1 MPGDLCVVCGNYR
14 KHNPQ
19 LSFHRFP
26 TDVAKRS
33 LWVRIFEMDPEAV
46 KPHHR
51 VCSLHFLNGDPKN
64 GPQPH
69 IGRRF
74 ASPIKKGSDRRAR
87 AIGRQ
92 HVRRIQELQS
102 ASSLE
107 SHGSS
112 NSSSRPQTSK
122 STSSLPQLSTVLD
135 PESTTTE
142 VEPMTVSVGEQLID
156 NYQVTELPDDGS
168 TTATSSSQQHL
179 VETALLARIEF
190 LEAQLEK
197 LQNDKKSTDLKPF
210 SVDQIKQDDHQVSF
224 YTGFPSFAV
233 FLEFYQFLGP
243 AVDKLHYW
251 GTKPD
256 ARKRHRSTKLTPMD
270 QLFMTLVKLRLDLK
284 FVDLAFRFN
293 ISTGLV
299 SRYFNTWICFLYHHL
314 KEIDWMPSTKQ
325 VEGTLPSAFREKY
338 PSTYC
343 IIDGSEIFMETPS
356 DLHMQS
362 STWSNYKHHNTV
374 KFLIG
379 CTPNGCI
386 SFISP
391 LYVGSISDVE
401 LTRVSGLLTHLEDK
415 PGISVM
421 ADRGF
426 TIKDILNDI
435 GVKLNVPP
443 FMEGRK
449 QLPPEEISEGRKIA
463 SVRIHVERAIGRM
476 KSFSI
481 LKHTI
486 PITLAGLSN
495 QIVCVCA
502 YLSNFKPVLVPPYES
517 SINQDEDSYSDVDDY
532 FAGISDDDEELS
544 DSDGEHPT

>member
-1 MPGDLCVVCGNYR
+1 MPGDLCLVCGNYR
-14 KHNPQ
+14 KNNPQ

-26 TDVAKRS
+26 TDPARRS
-33 LWVRIFEMDPEAV
+33 LWVRVFELDPEAV

-51 VCSLHFLNGDPKN
+51 VCSRHFFNGDPKN

-74 ASPIKKGSDRRAR
+74 ASPIKKGSDRSAR

-92 HVRRIQELQS
+92 QVRRIQELQS
-102 ASSLE
+102 DSSSASY
-107 SHGSS
+107 GSG
-112 NSSSRPQTSK
+112 NSST
-122 STSSLPQLSTVLD
+122 STSSLPQLPAVHGA
-135 PESTTTE
+135 ESTTIE

-156 NYQVTELPDDGS
+156 NYQVTELPDDGCS
-168 TTATSSSQQHL
+168 TPTCSSQQHL

-197 LQNDKKSTDLKPF
+197 LKSTYHKKSQSF
-210 SVDQIKQDDHQVSF
+210 NIDQIKHNDHLISF
-224 YTGFPSFAV
+224 YTGFPSFDL

-338 PSTYC
+338 PTTYC

-435 GVKLNVPP
+435 GVKLNIPP
-443 FMEGRK
+443 FMDGRK
-449 QLPPEEISEGRKIA
+449 QLPAEEISEGRKIA

-502 YLSNFKPVLVPPYES
+502 YLSNFKPVLVPPHES
-517 SINQDEDSYSDVDDY
+517 TMDQDDDSNSDVDEY
-532 FAGISDDDEELS
+532 FAELS
-544 DSDGEHPT
+544 DEEQELSDLGDSDDEQVTQ